1 MPEQLCASEQ
11 AKSCF
16 HLNSFQEDHR
26 KTLLFRMRSDF
37 FFFSVAGTVGINKN
51 KVFPP
56 TDTTI
61 ILLKIRKISKVI
73 LAFINS

>member
-26 KTLLFRMRSDF
+26 KTLLFRIT
-37 FFFSVAGTVGINKN
+37 SVAGTVGINKN
-51 KVFPP
+51 KVLPP
-56 TDTTI
+56 ADAA
-61 ILLKIRKISKVI
+61 ILLKTRKVSKAI